1 MHEVE
6 FVISNNKIFGA
17 ECLFVVKY
25 TLIILFN
32 RTAHLIVFVNCGNV
46 IEMLCYSAAI
56 YQKIILI

>member
-1 MHEVE
+1 MHKVE

-32 RTAHLIVFVNCGNV
+32 RTAHLILFANCGNI
-46 IEMLCYSAAI
+46 IEMLCSDAI
-56 YQKIILI
+56 Y